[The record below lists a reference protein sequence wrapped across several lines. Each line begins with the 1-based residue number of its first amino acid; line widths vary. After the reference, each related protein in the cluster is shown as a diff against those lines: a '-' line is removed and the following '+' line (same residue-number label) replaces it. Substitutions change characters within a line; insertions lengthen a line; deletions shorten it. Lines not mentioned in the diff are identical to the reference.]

1 MLLLYITFL
10 DCRLNTRN
18 KSNSYRISKTIL
30 DTTHSEYY
38 QKKSRL
44 LRKKTGQN
52 GLIEITT
59 N

>member
-38 QKKSRL
+38 QKSPVYYV
-44 LRKKTGQN
+44 KKRDKMD
-52 GLIEITT
+52 
-59 N
+59 